1 LIDRTRLRTV
11 FPYALLAAFAVFH
24 CGYFFMADYS
34 DHYRLFGRLVFPLGL
49 FTLAAGFGQL
59 RNSPLFRLLLAYLLY
74 LLCTAF
80 WAAEMD
86 WYRLGQ
92 KATISLYLVT
102 LLSVTYYL
110 SNWNRRLF
118 DQFLQGLVLVAAI
131 AAAVNIVYFYSDVD
145 NHFPGTRLWPYG
157 SLTNPNEFSNV
168 YGVFA
173 ILAMGWAL
181 RANSLA
187 QALPGGIAALVAL
200 LLIWL
205 GQSRTAFIALLL
217 ALLALTC
224 LSSRG
229 RKLIHWIIGIFS
241 IAGLSLAFLLPE
253 VIEEAMLRGTSLR
266 PEIWREIWRHALES
280 PIFGHGLTPKVAVK
294 FENIRLFETAHNAYL
309 QVFWQGGLVGL
320 TLFLA
325 VLASALGQAWKLGI
339 RNGDMT
345 ILCIL
350 LFTMMVMLT
359 GVDTLIERPRDQ
371 WILFWLPVS
380 LLLAATGKTP
390 GDREPVT
397 ARPAPDAA

>member
-1 LIDRTRLRTV
+1 LIDLNRLRTV
-11 FPYALLAAFAVFH
+11 FPYALLIAFAVFH
-24 CGYFFMADYS
+24 CGYFFMSDYS

-49 FTLAAGFGQL
+49 FTLVSGFRAL
-59 RNSPLFRLLLAYLLY
+59 RDSTLFRLLLAYMFY

-80 WAAEMD
+80 WAQQMD

-92 KATISLYLVT
+92 KFTISLYLVT
-102 LLSVTYYL
+102 LITATHFLV
-110 SNWNRRLF
+110 NWNPRLF
-118 DQFLQGLVLVAAI
+118 GRMLHGLILVAAI
-131 AAAVNIVYFYSDVD
+131 AAASNMVYFYSASE
-145 NHFPGTRLWPYG
+145 NLFPGTRLWIYG
-157 SLTNPNEFSNV
+157 SLTNPNEFSNI

-173 ILAMGWAL
+173 ILALGWAL
-181 RANSLA
+181 RAESLVE
-187 QALPGGIAALVAL
+187 ALPGAIAAILSL

-217 ALLALTC
+217 ALLAMTC

-229 RKLIHWIIGIFS
+229 RRATHWIIGVLS
-241 IAGLSLAFLLPE
+241 VAGLSLALLMPE

-266 PEIWREIWRHALES
+266 PDIWREIWLHALDA
-280 PIFGHGLTPKVAVK
+280 PILGHGLTPNVAVQL
-294 FENIRLFETAHNAYL
+294 ENIRLFETAHNAYL

-320 TLFLA
+320 GLFLA
-325 VLASALGQAWKLGI
+325 LLARAAYEAWTLGSCE
-339 RNGDMT
+339 GDMT

-380 LLLAATGKTP
+380 LLLATRGKENLPDGQTCP
-390 GDREPVT
+390 EP
-397 ARPAPDAA
+397 AAGGR

>member
-1 LIDRTRLRTV
+1 LIDRTRLKAV
-11 FPYALLAAFAVFH
+11 FPYALLAAFGVFH
-24 CGYFFMADYS
+24 CGYFFMPDYS

-49 FTLAAGFGQL
+49 FTLAAGFRHL
-59 RNSPLFRLLLAYLLY
+59 RSSILFRLLLAYMLY

-80 WAAEMD
+80 WAQEMD

-92 KATISLYLVT
+92 KSTISLYLVT
-102 LLSVTYYL
+102 LITATRFLVD
-110 SNWNRRLF
+110 WNPRLF
-118 DQFLQGLVLVAAI
+118 EQLVRGLVLVAAI
-131 AAAVNIVYFYSDVD
+131 AAACNMLYFYSDPEYQ
-145 NHFPGTRLWPYG
+145 FPGSRLWMYG
-157 SLTNPNEFSNV
+157 SLSNPNEFSNI

-173 ILAMGWAL
+173 LLAMGWAL
-181 RANSLA
+181 RAESLA
-187 QALPGGIAALVAL
+187 GALPGGIAALLAL

-217 ALLALTC
+217 ALLVLTT

-229 RKLIHWIIGIFS
+229 RRLTHWIIGVIAV
-241 IAGLSLAFLLPE
+241 AGLSFALLLPE

-266 PEIWREIWRHALES
+266 PEIWREIWRHALEA
-280 PIFGHGLTPKVAVK
+280 PLFGHGLTPNVAVK

-320 TLFLA
+320 LLFLA
-325 VLASALGQAWKLGI
+325 VMATALRQAWAVGK
-339 RNGDMT
+339 REGDMT

-350 LFTMMVMLT
+350 LFTMVVMLT

-380 LLLAATGKTP
+380 LLLATAGTNPKSAG
-390 GDREPVT
+390 EPS
-397 ARPAPDAA
+397 PEAAADGS